1 MTKSLLYY
9 VFIISISF
17 LYVWTEP
24 EILRVLSVLTG
35 MVFITYSFFHL
46 LDLNRFKKSHVKY
59 NYVAKAFPR
68 YSMIQLIIY
77 FIFGILYLI
86 GYNVFIVSLL
96 AFPFVAINLHSAGR
110 EVPFMKTDTD
120 MFDMMFIRR
129 SVIDN
134 IILNI
139 LIVVILIVSL

>member
-68 YSMIQLIIY
+68 YSIIQLILY
-77 FIFGILYLI
+77 FVFLYLI
-86 GYNVFIVSLL
+86 GYNIFIVSLV
-96 AFPFVAINLHSAGR
+96 AFPFVATNLHSAGR
-110 EVPFMKTDTD
+110 DVPFMKTDTD